1 VLILDRMN
9 VWQTMSFVTLQ
20 MQNQTL
26 LKKKGNIQC
35 IMDHLT
41 YKLVLLFLKRRK
53 IYIFL
58 YIAQ

>member
-1 VLILDRMN
+1 
-9 VWQTMSFVTLQ
+9 MSFVTLQ

-41 YKLVLLFLKRRK
+41 YKLVLLFFKK
-53 IYIFL
+53 EKYIFFSV
-58 YIAQ
+58 